1 MAEGQ
6 AGGSPPWGGARAG
19 GRARAPGAE
28 DAQRPQPGAQRPTA
42 GAGRGPYCPCGAAQP
57 GRTDFCQAERG
68 AKPGTRSLRSVPGFA
83 EA

>member
-6 AGGSPPWGGARAG
+6 ASGSPPWGGARAG

-42 GAGRGPYCPCGAAQP
+42 GAGRGPIAHAA
-57 GRTDFCQAERG
+57 RRSRAALTDCQAERG